1 LNHTIFSP
9 SQTGEWEESEDAW
22 EVDGEEEEMIVRTIQ
37 REDNCSWQDVGKSW
51 LEQDEEEEGEV
62 YHVGTCQGASSPP
75 SLSEEKHCSGTVRS
89 PKKEDEDAGIMENSW
104 WTPDPRDLQIEE
116 REKDY
121 FLELLMGG
129 TAPSEGAAERP
140 ATVSSKTGQP
150 VKKEATLGDKP
161 APSKGK
167 RNGSERTPKGGSE
180 PSARSEKKEASARDE
195 KGPEESQPS
204 SQGQVVPPD
213 LPGDP
218 ESKSRGSQAQA

>member
-1 LNHTIFSP
+1 VFKEENQVHLV
-9 SQTGEWEESEDAW
+9 QGGGEWEESEDAW
-22 EVDGEEEEMIVRTIQ
+22 EVDGEEEAMIVGTIQ

-75 SLSEEKHCSGTVRS
+75 SESEEKHCSRTGRS
-89 PKKEDEDAGIMENSW
+89 PKKEDEDARIMENSW

-129 TAPSEGAAERP
+129 SAPSEGAAERP

-150 VKKEATLGDKP
+150 AKKEATLGDKP

-167 RNGSERTPKGGSE
+167 RKGSERTPQGRKRAE
-180 PSARSEKKEASARDE
+180 CQVRKER
-195 KGPEESQPS
+195 
-204 SQGQVVPPD
+204 GQR
-213 LPGDP
+213 PG
-218 ESKSRGSQAQA
+218 